1 MLILVEVE
9 VVRVEMLNLYWP
21 TFLAADISDFLALV
35 TMLRLFCLI
44 FVDPVAAA
52 EDNNNDEDDGDI
64 NDDDCKEEEDGDV
77 LCGES

>member
-1 MLILVEVE
+1 MI
-9 VVRVEMLNLYWP
+9 
-21 TFLAADISDFLALV
+21 FLAIV

-52 EDNNNDEDDGDI
+52 DDNNNVDDDGDI